1 MSLCYPTS
9 EIICLYV
16 DFITDSC
23 IDECNMQFVLLFF
36 PKYEIEERISGS
48 RLDIRSFC
56 AVSAYYFWQLFF
68 HCGRVSDRWEFLLVK
83 VLYFEQVHDLMSK
96 KTYLNNLTLFSWRQT
111 GNLMAQTISK
121 QEIFLTHYF
130 SIYGRFLRAQK
141 TKKLNIEEL
150 SRPKFDVS
158 E

>member
-1 MSLCYPTS
+1 
-9 EIICLYV
+9 
-16 DFITDSC
+16 
-23 IDECNMQFVLLFF
+23 
-36 PKYEIEERISGS
+36 
-48 RLDIRSFC
+48 
-56 AVSAYYFWQLFF
+56 
-68 HCGRVSDRWEFLLVK
+68 
-83 VLYFEQVHDLMSK
+83 MSK

-121 QEIFLTHYF
+121 QEVILTHYF

-158 E
+158 EQLGSLRKEEQSSIEEFCNVKVVYLGKFINRILIFQKFQVLIERYNVFGEHNF